1 MLRKGI
7 DIFVLLKQKK
17 EMAGVNKVI
26 LIGNLGKDPEIR
38 YLEADLA
45 KVKFSLATSESYKDK
60 NGNKI
65 EHTEWHHIVLWG
77 GLAQSAEKNL
87 KKGMQIYLEGK
98 IQRRDWNDK
107 QGVKKSITEIIV
119 ESYQI
124 LQKKETTN
132 LSQNQFP
139 NAPFDEMD
147 KKDSL
152 PF

>member
-1 MLRKGI
+1 
-7 DIFVLLKQKK
+7 
-17 EMAGVNKVI
+17 MAGVNKVI

-38 YLEADLA
+38 YLEGNLA
-45 KVKFSLATSESYKDK
+45 KVKFSLATSEHYKDK
-60 NGNKI
+60 NGNKV

-77 GLAQSAEKNL
+77 GLAESAEKIL

-98 IQRRDWNDK
+98 IQTRDWNDK
-107 QGVKKSITEIIV
+107 QGIKKNITEIIV

-124 LQKKETTN
+124 LQKKETTSP
-132 LSQNQFP
+132 SQNQFP
-139 NAPFDEMD
+139 NASSDDMD